1 MNTYTCSPNI
11 IENKL
16 IEVKRFQLPNF
27 QENTPLSGQK
37 NTEKVREY
45 LEREYLNSARL
56 FEDGRL
62 IPVLSIP
69 PNKTNVGEVIVQTT
83 CPDCP
88 YERRDLWT
96 NATKTDEN
104 PSDYYIQGLYY
115 PNGDIT
121 FTGFTDHETLLRDG
135 QYESF
140 MALSGKA
147 VDPTYRVPRGEL
159 RPINELVEALIYT
172 LKHKQNSYV

>member
-1 MNTYTCSPNI
+1 MPI
-11 IENKL
+11 
-16 IEVKRFQLPNF
+16 
-27 QENTPLSGQK
+27 
-37 NTEKVREY
+37 
-45 LEREYLNSARL
+45 A
-56 FEDGRL
+56 
-62 IPVLSIP
+62 
-69 PNKTNVGEVIVQTT
+69 PNKTKVGEVIVQTT
-83 CPDCP
+83 CPDRP
-88 YERRDLWT
+88 YEIRDLWT
-96 NATKTDEN
+96 NAQKTDEN
-104 PSDYYIQGLYY
+104 PSDFYIQGLCY
-115 PNGDIT
+115 PDADIT

>member
-1 MNTYTCSPNI
+1 MNTYTCSPDI

-16 IEVKRFQLPNF
+16 TEELPNF
-27 QENTPLSGQK
+27 QENKPLSGQK
-37 NTEKVREY
+37 KTEKVREY
-45 LEREYLNSARL
+45 LEQEYLNSARL
-56 FEDGRL
+56 HRNGIF
-62 IPVLSIP
+62 ISVLPIA
-69 PNKTNVGEVIVQTT
+69 PNKTKVGEVIVQTI

-115 PNGDIT
+115 PNGDII

-147 VDPTYRVPRGEL
+147 VDPTYRVPRGKL
-159 RPINELVEALIYT
+159 KHMNELVEALIYT